1 MILTPP
7 LLEASSITKTFG
19 GVTALSEVSFA
30 IEPGEIVA
38 IIGENGAGKSTLAK
52 VMSGVLSP
60 DAGIVAVDGLK
71 REFYSSGEAAEYGIS
86 RIPQELELCDSM
98 TVAENLLLGRE
109 PSKSMGRLDFSECQK
124 MTQSALEMVDLKIDS
139 HQLVGDL
146 GHGHRQM
153 IAIARALHTS
163 ARLLILDEP
172 TATLSPL
179 ETKVLLHRLIEMKKS
194 GSAIIMITHR
204 LAEVEEIADR
214 VIILRDGAKVGSLA
228 GKEIQRDSMIRCMVG
243 RDLSPIE
250 SEVSNHGDPR
260 LVVNELVT
268 QDHPDAVSLQVRSG
282 ERVALAGLVGSG
294 RSELLEAIFGLRP
307 RSGHVSV
314 DQCDLSRGG
323 VKESV
328 RAGLALIPEERSSQ
342 GLALQQS
349 VSENASL
356 PGLYRE
362 AGKFGM
368 LARHAGVA
376 VAHKIVKDL
385 DVRPPRTDIPASD
398 LSGGNQQKIVIGKW
412 LDLDPAVVL
421 LDEPTRGVDVGA
433 REEIHR
439 RIRDLSLAGKS
450 VLFASSEMEEVL
462 ALSHRIIV
470 LSEGKIM
477 GTLVSSETTEEE
489 IMALAT
495 GGEIHE

>member
-1 MILTPP
+1 MNLRPP
-7 LLEASSITKTFG
+7 LLQVSSITKTFG

-52 VMSGVLSP
+52 VMSGVHSP
-60 DAGIVAVDGLK
+60 DSGFVTVDGS
-71 REFYSSGEAAEYGIS
+71 RCEFRNSAEAAEYGIS

-98 TVAENLLLGRE
+98 TVEENLLLGRE
-109 PSKSMGRLDFSECQK
+109 PLKSMGRLDFPECLK
-124 MTQSALEMVDLKIDS
+124 MTRSALEMVDLKIDP

-146 GHGHRQM
+146 GHGQRQL

-163 ARLLILDEP
+163 ARMLILDEP

-179 ETKVLLHRLIEMKKS
+179 ETQVLLHRLIEMKKS
-194 GSAIIMITHR
+194 GSAIVMITHR

-214 VIILRDGAKVGSLA
+214 VIVLRDGENVGSLE
-228 GKEIQRDSMIRCMVG
+228 GKEIQRDAMIRCMVG

-250 SEVSNHGDPR
+250 PEVSEFGDPR
-260 LVVNELVT
+260 LIVRELMT
-268 QDHPDAVSLQVRSG
+268 QDHPEAVSLQVRSG
-282 ERVALAGLVGSG
+282 ERVAIAGLVGSG

-314 DQCDLSRGG
+314 DQCDLSRAG

-342 GLALQQS
+342 GLALQRS

-356 PGLYRE
+356 PGLFRE
-362 AGKFGM
+362 AGRFGT
-368 LARHAGVA
+368 LDRHAGAA
-376 VAHKIVKDL
+376 VAQKIVKEL

-412 LDLDPAVVL
+412 LDLNPAVVL

-433 REEIHR
+433 REEIHK
-439 RIRDLSLAGKS
+439 RIRDLSFSGKS

-462 ALSHRIIV
+462 SLSHRIIV
-470 LSEGKIM
+470 LSEGKMM
-477 GTLVSSETTEEE
+477 GTLVSAETTEEE